1 MANAFMKP
9 FLEAGYFISYM
20 NYAATGEGVTS
31 WLAVGGSALHAETEL
46 KEKLPDF
53 FHQGIVTAPIDID
66 ADDEVKMMIKW
77 IPDPAMEIL
86 RQLPLGTGHYVSEIH
101 YNLS

>member
-1 MANAFMKP
+1 MANGSMKP

-31 WLAVGGSALHAETEL
+31 CLAVGGSALQAEAQL
-46 KEKLPDF
+46 KETLPEF
-53 FHQGIVTAPIDID
+53 FHQAMVTASIDID
-66 ADDEVKMMIKW
+66 ANDEVKKMIKW
-77 IPDPAMEIL
+77 IPDPAIEIL
-86 RQLPLGTGHYVSEIH
+86 RQLPLGTGYYVSEIH